1 MIKDT
6 PTTYH
11 DYYKSMKDRTS
22 RKKDEAQN
30 VLDDLRTKEFGLYN
44 KVKEDT
50 EGVAALGIYLSNYK
64 EFEEN
69 KYIDGKFYKDV
80 NSKLIK
86 GSDNVWL
93 TTRKVN
99 LLSLVKTQKEI
110 YELENQ
116 IKYYDILLNLS
127 LKEYSKIVEKF
138 YTEVHKKLILEGN
151 GYVFEGKLGWI
162 CVNRCHLV
170 NKAPKLNSMATKK
183 RKEQLLSEGKRL
195 YNKEEAEWCE
205 ANGIKYDGVDYRVWL
220 DSEYCYEIPLIGCK
234 LENGTKFKFTTSDY
248 RNYKLRGKS
257 NEQLIEECNNNPS
270 EICDL
275 KVDVRTKLNM
285 CLKADNGLYLKYIRN
300 EGQKSLS
307 YGKTDRKDRQ

>member
-116 IKYYDILLNLS
+116 IKYYDVLLNIS

-151 GYVFEGKLGWI
+151 GYAFEGKLGWI

-183 RKEQLLSEGKRL
+183 RKEHLLPEVKQ
-195 YNKEEAEWCE
+195 YT
-205 ANGIKYDGVDYRVWL
+205 IK
-220 DSEYCYEIPLIGCK
+220 K
-234 LENGTKFKFTTSDY
+234 
-248 RNYKLRGKS
+248 
-257 NEQLIEECNNNPS
+257 
-270 EICDL
+270 
-275 KVDVRTKLNM
+275 KLNGVKLM
-285 CLKADNGLYLKYIRN
+285 
-300 EGQKSLS
+300 E
-307 YGKTDRKDRQ
+307 